1 MVEHMNKEDMDKH
14 ITKLTD
20 ELESANRKCEIYR
33 SNLLSILKTVKDVSK
48 ILHSPVT
55 AICKEVQALIE
66 TCI

>member
-33 SNLLSILKTVKDVSK
+33 SNLLSILKAVKDVSK
-48 ILHSPVT
+48 ILYSPVT
-55 AICKEVQALIE
+55 AICKEVQALME